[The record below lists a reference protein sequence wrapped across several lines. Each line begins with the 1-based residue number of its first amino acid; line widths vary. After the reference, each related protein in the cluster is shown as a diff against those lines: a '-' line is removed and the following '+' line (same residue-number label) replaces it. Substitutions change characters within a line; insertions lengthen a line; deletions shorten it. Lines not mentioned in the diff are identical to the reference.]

1 MECLDPFEEAEFEV
15 FDIFV
20 NEVLY
25 VGKDIDVSSRYAM
38 FQPCLISL
46 LCINK

>member
-15 FDIFV
+15 FDILV
-20 NEVLY
+20 NGVLY
-25 VGKDIDVSSRYAM
+25 VGKDIGVSSRYAM